1 MRFQPDKEKW
11 RSNFYFKAL
20 LLSNLGFIINLMLQR
35 FLRRYP
41 GFKIRLSFNDK
52 NNIVFSSNV
61 VEAEVE
67 DFIKKINGAFSS
79 VSINKPSVMSVVK
92 KFIVNAK
99 KVPIKLVRLF
109 VNKYIYLL
117 VEKQNIDA
125 NYISEDGCLQKNI
138 EKRLNDEG
146 ASFSVITVVY
156 NDAEMLEKTIKCVI
170 GQSYHNV
177 EYIIVDGGST
187 DGTLEVIRKYED
199 YISKWISEKDDGIYD
214 AMNKGV
220 DLANGDWINFMNAGD
235 VFSDSDTLVKVLK
248 HIRAGKDVVY
258 GDRFYIQKGK
268 KTLQKAKDINTIFQ
282 RMPFGHQSVFVR
294 KDVIK
299 KYKFND
305 TYKFAAD
312 YDLLLNLYLS
322 GHQFEYT
329 GFPVCD
335 FLSGGES
342 ESGIRPYLEVIKIL
356 LDNTKDPVVIQ
367 NNDYVRAFRKHAH
380 SLIDECLIIK

>member
-1 MRFQPDKEKW
+1 M
-11 RSNFYFKAL
+11 
-20 LLSNLGFIINLMLQR
+20 
-35 FLRRYP
+35 
-41 GFKIRLSFNDK
+41 SFNDK